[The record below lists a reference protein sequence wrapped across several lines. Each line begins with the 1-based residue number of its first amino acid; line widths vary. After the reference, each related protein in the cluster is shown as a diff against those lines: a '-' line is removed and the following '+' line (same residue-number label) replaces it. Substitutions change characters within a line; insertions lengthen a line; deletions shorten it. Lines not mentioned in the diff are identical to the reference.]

1 MELRRLRYFAVAAA
15 EGSLHR
21 ASARLHIAQ
30 PALSRQIRDLED
42 ELGVVL
48 FARSAKG
55 VKLSPAGEV
64 LLAQVERL
72 LPQIELAKSQTRRA
86 AMGQFGLL
94 RIGFTSAV
102 AEFRFAMAA
111 FAEARVTTPDVDFR
125 LSLIDSD
132 RQLDALIAGEID
144 LGILYRRGQ
153 LPSTMRFRDI
163 RTDRYKLAMPRG
175 HPLASKPSV
184 RLSDLRD
191 EDLIFPS
198 RALQPITYNEI
209 MVACLH
215 NGLVPRIVL
224 EVNSVIVSMN
234 MVAEG
239 IALTFVNSSIEQSR
253 TTGDVVFCPIED
265 LDIPLHLAAMWERK
279 RETPA
284 TLHFIDL
291 LVKHMVS
298 SGQTIEELNSW
309 RAA

>member
-15 EGSLHR
+15 EGSFHR

-42 ELGVVL
+42 ELGVTL

-72 LPQIELAKSQTRRA
+72 LPQIELAKSQTKRA
-86 AMGQFGLL
+86 AMGQFGLV

-102 AEFRFAMAA
+102 AELRFAIAA
-111 FAEARVTTPDVDFR
+111 FAEARKTMPDVDFR

-132 RQLDALIAGEID
+132 RQLDALSAGEID
-144 LGILYRRGQ
+144 LGILYRRGP
-153 LPSTMRFRDI
+153 LPSTMRYRDL
-163 RTDRYKLAMPRG
+163 RTDRYKLAMPKG
-175 HPLASKPSV
+175 H
-184 RLSDLRD
+184 RLSGKSSVKLIDLRD

-198 RALQPITYNEI
+198 RTLQPITYNE
-209 MVACLH
+209 MMAACL
-215 NGLVPRIVL
+215 NGDLVPRIVL
-224 EVNSVIVSMN
+224 EVNSVMVSMN
-234 MVAEG
+234 IVAEG
-239 IALTFVNSSIEQSR
+239 IALTFVNSSIEKSR
-253 TTGDVVFCPIED
+253 TTDDVVFCPIED
-265 LDIPLHLAAMWERK
+265 LDIPLQLAAMWERK

-284 TLHFIDL
+284 TLHFTDL
-291 LVKHMVS
+291 LVQHMIG
-298 SGQTIEELNSW
+298 SGPTIEELNKW